1 MKRITI
7 FASLLTSLFLSATA
21 VAQEDL
27 TKEITVETDYTPHE
41 RKAKKLNLLPAVSK
55 PPKPLATSPTAS
67 GRCLPMCLPLLHS

>member
-27 TKEITVETDYTPHE
+27 TKEITV
-41 RKAKKLNLLPAVSK
+41 
-55 PPKPLATSPTAS
+55 
-67 GRCLPMCLPLLHS
+67 